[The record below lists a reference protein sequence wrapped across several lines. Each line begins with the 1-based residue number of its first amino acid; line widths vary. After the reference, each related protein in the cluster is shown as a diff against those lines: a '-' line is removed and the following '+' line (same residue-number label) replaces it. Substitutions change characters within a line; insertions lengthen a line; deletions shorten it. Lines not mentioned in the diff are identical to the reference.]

1 MALLLENGTQIPF
14 PDAHVGIMAEGGE
27 ITSLIP
33 FVTSGEYCV
42 IDGNRVNLHSTGEQF
57 IAVYL
62 ENVRDIYSHTCLF
75 VFWGNTTEELKTQ
88 LIDRLQWNAE
98 HIPTIEFY
106 ASRLGVPARK
116 KLGPVI
122 DATVNSVYVYMR

>member
-14 PDAHVGIMAEGGE
+14 PDVYVGIMAEGGK

-33 FVTSGEYCV
+33 FATSGGYCV

-62 ENVRDIYSHTCLF
+62 ENVSDIYSHICLF
-75 VFWGNTTEELKTQ
+75 VFWGNTTEELKSQ
-88 LIDRLQWNAE
+88 LIDRLQWDAE

-122 DATVNSVYVYMR
+122 DAMVDSVYVYMR